1 MVVDPEFAGAL
12 KKLLLKHKTVLT
24 DYIVSSIALLA
35 AIGDLQDTLEEAT
48 TKVSEETGLAKT
60 WLLRAA
66 QNGLEELSGE

>member
-1 MVVDPEFAGAL
+1 MAVDPEFADAL

-24 DYIVSSIALLA
+24 DYIVDAIGLLA

-48 TKVSEETGLAKT
+48 TKVSEETGLEKT
-60 WLLRAA
+60 WLLRSA